1 MKVYYIDLILYFD
14 YSVTLN
20 KLGMGQSIISYL
32 KKQIA
37 NINTKITA
45 ANLVC
50 IHNAI
55 LVLKKLY
62 HKSIMQI
69 HIVSLLDFFCFKE
82 NQRKEIG
89 DV

>member
-45 ANLVC
+45 ANLVSP
-50 IHNAI
+50 
-55 LVLKKLY
+55 L
-62 HKSIMQI
+62 
-69 HIVSLLDFFCFKE
+69 SL
-82 NQRKEIG
+82 
-89 DV
+89 

>member
-1 MKVYYIDLILYFD
+1 VLILAICFFKYDMIDCPIPNFKTNVLPNSVKHGTFMKVYYIDLILYFD

-45 ANLVC
+45 
-50 IHNAI
+50 
-55 LVLKKLY
+55 Y
-62 HKSIMQI
+62 MYT
-69 HIVSLLDFFCFKE
+69 
-82 NQRKEIG
+82 
-89 DV
+89 